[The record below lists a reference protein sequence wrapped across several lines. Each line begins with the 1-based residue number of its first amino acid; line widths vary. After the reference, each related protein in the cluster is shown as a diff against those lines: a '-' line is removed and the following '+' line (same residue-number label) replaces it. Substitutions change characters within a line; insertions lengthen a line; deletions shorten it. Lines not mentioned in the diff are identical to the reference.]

1 MMKLLNMKSPKGNPV
16 PNQFLIRQ
24 DDDTLYFQSYN
35 SVIVKRDSQGAVTL
49 DKNRWDY
56 SVTTGKYRNLFLRET
71 KKDTL
76 KKIETGEYQLEDLN
90 R

>member
-1 MMKLLNMKSPKGNPV
+1 MVTVLNMKSSRGNKV
-16 PNQFLIRQ
+16 PNQFLVWTE
-24 DDDTLYFQSYN
+24 DDTLYFQSYQT
-35 SVIVKRDSQGAVTL
+35 IIARRDTKGAVTL

-56 SVTTGKYRNLFLRET
+56 SHTTGKYRNLFLRET
-71 KKDTL
+71 KKETL